1 MTLRDKRE
9 VRVETLQE
17 HGLQESDQA
26 EPVQGGIERRQFE
39 RYDTSISVDYSN
51 GETFLFSYIQNISEM
66 GIFIRSD
73 EPLPIGT
80 LLRLRFT
87 PEGQESLELNGEVTW
102 VNPFRPFGD
111 NLNPGMGV
119 SFADLSADMRER
131 IVSLV
136 RTVAYL
142 RSGEN

>member
-1 MTLRDKRE
+1 MSEKD
-9 VRVETLQE
+9 
-17 HGLQESDQA
+17 ESGTSQA
-26 EPVQGGIERRQFE
+26 GIERRLHE
-39 RYDTSISVDYSN
+39 RFDTAISVDYSS

-73 EPLPIGT
+73 EPFPIGT
-80 LLRLRFT
+80 VLELRFA
-87 PEGQESLELNGEVTW
+87 PDGQEPIELAGEVTW
-102 VNPFRPFGD
+102 VNPYRPFGD

-119 SFADLSADMRER
+119 RFQDLSAEMRER

-142 RSGEN
+142 RPADN

>member
-1 MTLRDKRE
+1 MDAEQEASMTDEDDRTSL
-9 VRVETLQE
+9 
-17 HGLQESDQA
+17 S
-26 EPVQGGIERRQFE
+26 GIERRQYE
-39 RYDTSISVDYSN
+39 RYEASISVDYSS

-73 EPLPIGT
+73 DPFPIGT
-80 LLRLRFT
+80 VLQLRFV
-87 PEGQESLELNGEVTW
+87 PDGQEPLEMSGEVTW
-102 VNPFRPFGD
+102 INPYRPFGD

-119 SFADLSADMRER
+119 RFRELSAELRER

-142 RSGEN
+142 RAGEN

>member
-9 VRVETLQE
+9 ADVEVLQE
-17 HGLQESDQA
+17 LSASESDKA
-26 EPVQGGIERRQFE
+26 DPAKGGIERRQYE
-39 RYDTSISVDYSN
+39 RYETSISVDYSS

-73 EPLPIGT
+73 EPLPIGSK
-80 LLRLRFT
+80 LRLKFS
-87 PEGQESLELNGEVTW
+87 PDGQESIELTGEVTW
-102 VNPFRPFGD
+102 VNPYRPFGE

-119 SFADLSADMRER
+119 HFSDLSPDMRER
-131 IVSLV
+131 IVALV